1 MYSDYHVHSNYS
13 NDSKSTIEN
22 ICITAIKKRMHT
34 VCITDHMDAVYPQR
48 MNEPCEIDKFF
59 CEFEKVR
66 KKYCNQINLIPGF
79 EFSEPYKN
87 IKAFERA
94 KKYPFEYRMCSV
106 HHCAM
111 GKFPS
116 PPSINAYRAV
126 HEFLENVK
134 ETVALDGIDAI
145 GHIDLIRR
153 YYGIFPYIRD
163 ELCEI
168 LDLIIQK
175 GIWLEVNTSC
185 LPREEEYI
193 KIDYLE
199 EYKKLG
205 GNKIV
210 LGSDAHTL
218 TDIGR
223 NFTKI
228 KINGVQIKV

>member
-13 NDSKSTIEN
+13 NDSKSTIED
-22 ICITAIKKRMHT
+22 ICITAIQKGMST
-34 VCITDHMDAVYPQR
+34 VCITDHMDAIYPQR
-48 MNEPCEIDKFF
+48 LNESCEIDKFF
-59 CEFEKVR
+59 SEFEKVR
-66 KKYCNQINLIPGF
+66 NKYRNQINLIPGF
-79 EFSEPYKN
+79 EFSEPHKN

-94 KKYPFEYRMCSV
+94 KQYPFEYYMCSV
-106 HHCAM
+106 HHCAKGM
-111 GKFPS
+111 FPS
-116 PPSINAYRAV
+116 PRSINVDRAV

-134 ETVALDGIDAI
+134 ETVVLDGIDAL

-163 ELCEI
+163 ELCDI
-168 LDLIIQK
+168 LDLIIK
-175 GIWLEVNTSC
+175 KEIWLEVNTSC
-185 LPREEEYI
+185 LSREQGYI

-205 GNKIV
+205 GSKIV

-223 NFTKI
+223 DFAKI
-228 KINGVQIKV
+228 KITGLQIKV